1 TVARRRFGTPD
12 RDWTKGSVVGNLLS
26 LSWPMILS
34 GSLNML
40 GPTIDMVWVGR
51 LGDDAVASVGVAGTA
66 VMLMQSLVM
75 GLFVGLQA
83 VIARAIGAGDKKA
96 AVHAANQGMVI
107 STAIAIIMAAVGW
120 AFADDILSLIGSAPE
135 VVRLGGPYL
144 RIMLIASV
152 TMSFQWVTNA
162 TMVASGDTVK
172 PLWIAAAFRAFH
184 IALSPVLIFGLWI
197 FPEMGVNGAAI
208 TNVFSLGLGAAIGMW
223 FLFTGKTRLHL
234 TLKGFRV
241 DFQKI
246 WQMVKIGI
254 PASISN
260 IDRTLSGFV
269 LIAFVTGFG
278 TLSVAAHTIGQRV
291 DMFILMPAMAFGQ
304 ATGILAAQNLGASQ
318 PERAVRTAW
327 TATGYYSAFMVLV
340 AIAIFF
346 FAEGVIRV
354 FSPEPEL
361 IVLGATYLRIQILAY
376 LVFPV
381 IMIIWQSLNIVG
393 DTIFPMA
400 LSLFTN
406 WGILL
411 PLAIYLPKWH
421 NLGVLGIWWAMVIAL
436 VVRAIVVIIYFI
448 GGRWLRKRI

>member
-1 TVARRRFGTPD
+1 MAIKRFGTSD
-12 RDWTKGSVVGNLLS
+12 RDWTKGSIVGNLLS

-34 GSLNML
+34 STLNML
-40 GPTIDMVWVGR
+40 GPTIDIIWVGR
-51 LGDDAVASVGVAGTA
+51 LGDDAVAGVGVAGTA

-83 VIARAIGAGDKKA
+83 VIARSIGAGDKKA
-96 AVHAANQGMVI
+96 AVHAANQGLVI
-107 STAIAIIMAAVGW
+107 STAIAIIMAAIGW
-120 AFADDILSLIGSAPE
+120 AFADDVLSLIGSSPE

-152 TMSFQWVTNA
+152 TMSFQWVSNA
-162 TMVASGDTVK
+162 AMVASGDTVR

-184 IALSPVLIFGLWI
+184 IALSPFLIFGLWI

-208 TNVFSLGLGAAIGMW
+208 TNVFSQGLGAAIGMW
-223 FLFTGKTRLHL
+223 LLFTGRTRLHL

-241 DFQKI
+241 DFRKI

-269 LIAFVTGFG
+269 LIAFITGFG
-278 TLSVAAHTIGQRV
+278 TLSVAAHTIGTRV

-304 ATGILAAQNLGASQ
+304 ASGILAAQNLGAHQ

-340 AIAIFF
+340 AVAIYFA
-346 FAEGVIRV
+346 AEGVIHI
-354 FSPEPEL
+354 FSNEPEL
-361 IVLGATYLRIQILAY
+361 IALGATYLRIQILAY
-376 LVFPV
+376 LVFTV
-381 IMIIWQSLNIVG
+381 VMIIWQTLNIVG

-411 PLAIYLPKWH
+411 PLAIFMPRWH
-421 NLGVLGIWWAMVIAL
+421 DLGVLGVWWAMVIAL
-436 VVRAIVVIIYFI
+436 VIRAIIVIIYFI
-448 GGRWLRKRI
+448 GGRWLRRKI